1 MELRT
6 YSSIGQFRHVVE
18 KVRRRAEYV
27 GRNAADEP
35 LYDAQRAKP
44 TIAFQGTVKL
54 HGTNAGIDFDLN
66 EGTFRAK
73 SRERYLTVEDDNHGF
88 CAWMES
94 HEGQL
99 ELNALMQVLRQQTIY
114 VSLTGFTG
122 VCRVYGEWCGNRV
135 NGKTGIGTLPNRW
148 VVFGV
153 SLDIPA
159 LGTLDQSGYKGVW
172 WNLAP
177 IANELQRVSP
187 LHAERKLFFISDY
200 PTFTLSIDFNEPE
213 SALDRLEELTLA
225 VEANCPVAQAMGSQG
240 IGEGIVWASDTQDH
254 GHLVFKTK
262 GMKHKGTKNAR
273 IVQVAPEVIES
284 LDAFTAA
291 VLTESRLEQGYDL
304 IVANHGRV
312 TEDHIG
318 AFLKWI
324 GQDVL
329 KEESDTLEVSGLER
343 KQVMGRINNN
353 AKKWLLPR
361 LARC

>member
-1 MELRT
+1 MELQT
-6 YSSIGQFRHVVE
+6 YSSIGQYRHVVE

-35 LYDAQRAKP
+35 LYDIQRVKP

-73 SRERYLTVEDDNHGF
+73 SRERYLTVEEDNHGF

-94 HEGQL
+94 PAGQS
-99 ELNALMQVLRQQTIY
+99 ELNSLLLVLRQQTIHAN
-114 VSLTGFTG
+114 LAGFTG
-122 VCRVYGEWCGNRV
+122 ICRVYGEWCGNRV

-153 SLDIPA
+153 SLDVVE
-159 LGTLDQSGYKGVW
+159 TLNPFDSKGVW
-172 WNLAP
+172 WNLEP
-177 IANELQRVSP
+177 ISKAMQRIS
-187 LHAERKLFFISDY
+187 LTQADRKLFFISDY

-213 SALDRLEELTLA
+213 RALDRLEELTRA

-240 IGEGIVWASDTQDH
+240 IGEGIVWVSDTPEY
-254 GHLVFKTK
+254 GHLAFKTK

-273 IVQVAPEVIES
+273 LVQVAPEVMES
-284 LDAFTAA
+284 LDGFAAA

-304 IVANHGRV
+304 IRAHHGKV

-318 AFLKWI
+318 TFLKWV

-329 KEESDTLEVSGLER
+329 KEESDTLEASGLER
-343 KQVMGRINNN
+343 KQVMGRINNS
-353 AKKWLLPR
+353 AKLWLLPR